1 MIETVDDIKTI
12 ANVGTGTMGHAI
24 TLQFALAGYPVHL
37 VGRGEASLEKAMK
50 AIRSD
55 AEDFAEA
62 GLLKDGDT
70 MDAVLAR
77 ITCYADY
84 ASGVA
89 DVDFVIES
97 VAENLD
103 IKKSVWAEVEHAA
116 PKDAIL
122 STNTSGLSPTALQSV
137 MGHPERFVVAH
148 FWNPAQLMPLVEVVP
163 GEKTDPKVVDITFD
177 LMAKIGKKP
186 AKIKKESLGFVGNR
200 LQLAVLREAFYIV
213 QQGIADAAT
222 VDDVMKYSL
231 GRRWNLVGPIAS
243 IDLGGLDVF
252 YNISTYLFDDMD
264 NGTGPSPLLAE
275 KVKEGNLGAKT
286 GQGFFSWQDEDGKRI
301 IETRNKALLR
311 ALKNDAADAAYVR
324 PIEYQEG
331 RAHGLKAIEV
341 KNGPL
346 RFVSMADRALDVC
359 QFEYRGENLVLRRTI
374 TSVYGRPSITVEDEV
389 TNESFRDEPPRK
401 RVPARAR
408 RRREWPQLRR
418 RG

>member
-70 MDAVLAR
+70 VDAVLAR
-77 ITCYADY
+77 ITGYADY

-103 IKKSVWAEVEHAA
+103 IKKSVWTEVEHAA

-163 GEKTDPKVVDITFD
+163 GE
-177 LMAKIGKKP
+177 MY
-186 AKIKKESLGFVGNR
+186 FV
-200 LQLAVLREAFYIV
+200 
-213 QQGIADAAT
+213 
-222 VDDVMKYSL
+222 KS
-231 GRRWNLVGPIAS
+231 
-243 IDLGGLDVF
+243 VF
-252 YNISTYLFDDMD
+252 
-264 NGTGPSPLLAE
+264 
-275 KVKEGNLGAKT
+275 
-286 GQGFFSWQDEDGKRI
+286 
-301 IETRNKALLR
+301 
-311 ALKNDAADAAYVR
+311 
-324 PIEYQEG
+324 
-331 RAHGLKAIEV
+331 
-341 KNGPL
+341 
-346 RFVSMADRALDVC
+346 
-359 QFEYRGENLVLRRTI
+359 
-374 TSVYGRPSITVEDEV
+374 
-389 TNESFRDEPPRK
+389 
-401 RVPARAR
+401 RV
-408 RRREWPQLRR
+408 
-418 RG
+418 

>member
-70 MDAVLAR
+70 LDAVLAR
-77 ITCYADY
+77 ITGYADY

-103 IKKSVWAEVEHAA
+103 IKKSVW
-116 PKDAIL
+116 
-122 STNTSGLSPTALQSV
+122 
-137 MGHPERFVVAH
+137 
-148 FWNPAQLMPLVEVVP
+148 VEVVP

-286 GQGFFSWQDEDGKRI
+286 GQGFFSWQGEDGKRI

-311 ALKNDAADAAYVR
+311 ALKDDAADAAAA
-324 PIEYQEG
+324 Q
-331 RAHGLKAIEV
+331 A
-341 KNGPL
+341 
-346 RFVSMADRALDVC
+346 
-359 QFEYRGENLVLRRTI
+359 
-374 TSVYGRPSITVEDEV
+374 
-389 TNESFRDEPPRK
+389 
-401 RVPARAR
+401 
-408 RRREWPQLRR
+408 
-418 RG
+418 

>member
-70 MDAVLAR
+70 LDAVLAR
-77 ITCYADY
+77 ITGYADY

-137 MGHPERFVVAH
+137 LKKPERFVVAH

-222 VDDVMKYSL
+222 VDDVIHHL
-231 GRRWNLVGPIAS
+231 GRHLFVGAVM
-243 IDLGGLDVF
+243 LRQGGGLVF
-252 YNISTYLFDDMD
+252 MLFHAGFRQHIGHVQEAADEVAL
-264 NGTGPSPLLAE
+264 GLAP
-275 KVKEGNLGAKT
+275 GA
-286 GQGFFSWQDEDGKRI
+286 EDGKAAELVGRVQVGV
-301 IETRNKALLR
+301 EVH
-311 ALKNDAADAAYVR
+311 ADAVF
-324 PIEYQEG
+324 IFDDG
-331 RAHGLKAIEV
+331 HLIVDDIGI
-341 KNGPL
+341 G
-346 RFVSMADRALDVC
+346 
-359 QFEYRGENLVLRRTI
+359 
-374 TSVYGRPSITVEDEV
+374 VEDLV
-389 TNESFRDEPPRK
+389 AA
-401 RVPARAR
+401 VPARRLAVI
-408 RRREWPQLRR
+408 QA
-418 RG
+418 

>member
-1 MIETVDDIKTI
+1 MVGTVEDIKTI

-24 TLQFALAGYPVHL
+24 ALQFALAGYPVHL
-37 VGRGEASLEKAMK
+37 VGRGEASLDKSMK
-50 AIRSD
+50 AIQAD
-55 AEDFAEA
+55 AEELADA
-62 GLLKDGDT
+62 GLLHTGDSV
-70 MDAVLAR
+70 DDVLAR
-77 ITCYADY
+77 ISQFADY

-163 GEKTDPKVVDITFD
+163 GEKTDPHVVDVTFD
-177 LMAKIGKKP
+177 LMTKIGKKP
-186 AKIKKESLGFVGNR
+186 AKLNKEALGFIGNR
-200 LQLAVLREAFYIV
+200 LQMAVLREEFHII
-213 QQGIADAAT
+213 QEGIADAAT

-264 NGTGPSPLLAE
+264 NGTGPNLLLAE
-275 KVKEGNLGAKT
+275 KVKSGNLGAKT
-286 GQGFFSWQDEDGKRI
+286 GQGFFSWQGEDGKRI
-301 IETRNKALLR
+301 IESRNKALLR
-311 ALKNDAADAAYVR
+311 ALKDDAADATDA
-324 PIEYQEG
+324 
-331 RAHGLKAIEV
+331 A
-341 KNGPL
+341 
-346 RFVSMADRALDVC
+346 
-359 QFEYRGENLVLRRTI
+359 
-374 TSVYGRPSITVEDEV
+374 
-389 TNESFRDEPPRK
+389 
-401 RVPARAR
+401 
-408 RRREWPQLRR
+408 
-418 RG
+418 